1 MDDILKLKDL
11 CTKYDYLGL
20 NISIEFNGYGVV
32 FHGYWSTVRNYCDNN
47 VYVQDDLI
55 SFNKIYD
62 YDLLKSYGLEGL
74 LELFKEE
81 LFERKKEKEVEE

>member
-11 CTKYDYLGL
+11 CTKYDYIGL
-20 NISIEFNGYGVV
+20 NVSIEFNGHGIV
-32 FHGYWSTVRNYCDNN
+32 FHGYWSTIRKYCDT
-47 VYVQDDLI
+47 VIFVQDDLI

-62 YDLLKSYGLEGL
+62 YDLLKTYGLEGL

-81 LFERKKEKEVEE
+81 FEYEKEKKE